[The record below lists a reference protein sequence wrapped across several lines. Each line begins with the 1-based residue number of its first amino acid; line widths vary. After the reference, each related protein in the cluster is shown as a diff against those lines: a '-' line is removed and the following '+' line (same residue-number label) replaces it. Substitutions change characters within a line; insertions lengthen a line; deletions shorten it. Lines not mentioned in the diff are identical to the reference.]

1 MTKEKL
7 TNDILATIAE
17 RKKFAK
23 RDFKTS
29 EILLTIS
36 IVGCFITATLAT
48 LAGNHNIDNN
58 VIAILG
64 GLSGIVI
71 AYYQRFSFTKRLI
84 WNELYCSDLQRLLNE
99 LEVAEPLIVAEKYT
113 ALQEKKESAWATKK
127 FEF

>member
-7 TNDILATIAE
+7 TNDIMANIE
-17 RKKFAK
+17 DRKKFAK

-36 IVGCFITATLAT
+36 IVSSFMAATLAT
-48 LAGNHNIDNN
+48 LSQNYN
-58 VIAILG
+58 VDKNLIAILG
-64 GLSGIVI
+64 GLSGII
-71 AYYQRFSFTKRLI
+71 ILYYQWFSYTKRST
-84 WNELYCSDLQRLLNE
+84 WNALYRIDLQRLLNE

-113 ALQEKKESAWATKK
+113 ALQEKKEREWATKK